1 MPALCRA
8 CLHEFSSG
16 SRCPDCGS
24 PRVVSHP
31 ELFDLSI
38 AHMDCDAFYA
48 SVEKRDNPE
57 LAAKPVIIG
66 GGKRGVVSTA
76 CYIARIRG
84 VRSAMPMFQALKL
97 CPDAVVIRPRMSV
110 YVEASRA
117 IRAMMDELTPDIE
130 PLSLDE
136 AFMDLSG
143 THRLHGHPPAVM
155 LARLTKRMKDELG
168 LTGSIGLSHNK
179 FLAKIASD
187 LDKPRGFSVI
197 GKAETAAF
205 LHDKPV
211 RMIWGVGA
219 AMQAQLDKA
228 GIHRFSDLLRWER
241 EDLHARF
248 GAMGDRLYF
257 LARGED
263 RRRVSAHAPIK
274 SISNET
280 TFFEDTSDPDLL
292 DGHIWRLSENVS
304 DRAKARGLAGRVVT
318 LKLKRANHALL
329 TRRTSLRDPT
339 QMADTIYRT
348 ARALLDAAGDQ
359 GPYRLIGVG
368 ISHLAPEDQADR
380 SGDLLDPDAA
390 KRSEA
395 ERAHRR
401 HPRPLRR
408 RRDQEGA
415 GAQAVIPARVS
426 QPACRRQSS
435 SGVASPRRTNS
446 SPDTKCI
453 SSGGVVSATSRMD
466 FGTPRAASSSSMYP
480 VPELPMNFP
489 NSLSKLAPAWAR

>member
-1 MPALCRA
+1 MPALCRS
-8 CLHEFSSG
+8 CLATFSSG
-16 SRCPDCGS
+16 SRCPECAS

-66 GGKRGVVSTA
+66 GGHRGVVSTA

-97 CPDAVVIRPRMSV
+97 CPDAVVIKPRMSA

-117 IRAMMDELTPDIE
+117 IRAMMDDLTPDIE

-143 THRLHGHPPAVM
+143 TARLHGAPPAVM

-197 GKAETAAF
+197 GAAETADF

-211 RMIWGVGA
+211 RLIWGVGA
-219 AMQAQLDKA
+219 VTQAQLDKA
-228 GIHRFSDLLRWER
+228 GIHRFSDLLRWEKQ
-241 EDLHARF
+241 DLHARF
-248 GAMGDRLYF
+248 GAMGERLWH
-257 LARGED
+257 LARGQD
-263 RRRVSAHAPIK
+263 RRRVSAHAPVK

-280 TFFEDTSDPDLL
+280 TFYEDTSETELL
-292 DGHIWRLSENVS
+292 DAHIWRLAENVS
-304 DRAKARGLAGRVVT
+304 DRAKARDLAGRTVT
-318 LKLKRANHALL
+318 LKLKRGDHSTLS
-329 TRRTSLRDPT
+329 RRTSLRDAT

-348 ARALLDAAGDQ
+348 ARALLDAAGNQ

-368 ISHLAPEDQADR
+368 ISHLIPADQADR

-390 KRSEA
+390 RRSNA
-395 ERAHRR
+395 ERATDTIRAR
-401 HPRPLRR
+401 FGADAIKKGRALRR
-408 RRDQEGA
+408 
-415 GAQAVIPARVS
+415 
-426 QPACRRQSS
+426 
-435 SGVASPRRTNS
+435 
-446 SPDTKCI
+446 
-453 SSGGVVSATSRMD
+453 
-466 FGTPRAASSSSMYP
+466 
-480 VPELPMNFP
+480 
-489 NSLSKLAPAWAR
+489 